1 MFHVHEDPWCADD
14 EAWFHAGAPWKDCA
28 WVFASPDHRCGAVG
42 DDGSLASTKCLESCG
57 CGGARARRPRRVPGL
72 RAYDAETP
80 PCGWFD
86 ADLACAATC
95 AEDVLVFVADYCDAY
110 SVDWVAIFGEADK
123 TRRFPV
129 GDGVAVAWTGPV
141 AATVSA
147 TVVLA
152 GVDAADFNADEEAAG
167 AFRVAV
173 AHTVTSPDVCPDP
186 QSDWETCVSEPVA
199 HDHDRRRRLLAG
211 HDERRVDF
219 SVAGL
224 SEDPAA
230 LADGVVETLEASV
243 ADGVLE
249 TNLAQFGGGTALEDA
264 AVATAETLVALESAG
279 LPSPTGAPT
288 DGSPEPTPAPTPEPT
303 PEPTIFTVDD
313 DGAGES
319 PDLYTTTGT
328 HYEGRLTADYP
339 NGPAFDSSYKRREIA
354 EFKPAQVISCW
365 KYALQDMR
373 PGDVWELVCPPET
386 AYGKKGPTLAR
397 TARRPPVAAPGD
409 DGDDDLVMSASADL
423 EDLFSNTFVLGVTI
437 WAAVTFCA
445 LGYFVYLKMKAKD
458 EKPAA
463 PVQAEAR
470 AVGPGEGDAAV
481 EAEAV
486 PSTPLVSE
494 AHRRRR
500 SGRRRRRRRRGPAT
514 VQIDG
519 PSLGLAFGPDGRI
532 RGVQPGGEGEAKGL
546 ARPLALTVEKPP
558 PKERVAVTIDGPSL
572 GLAFGPDGAVR
583 GVQPGGEGEAK
594 GVKVGEKVV
603 KPGGEAETLGLQYS
617 DKVVKVGDV
626 WCEGE
631 DEIKAAVAAH
641 PQRPIT
647 ITVARKKPKRA
658 EPDEDPKRGYSDKVI
673 KVGETW
679 CEGEDEIKAAVAARR
694 PAHHDRRRAKL
705 PPSLVFGEVSQ
716 GPIIEQRDTDGDL
729 DEIIIEY
736 LDDDLER
743 A

>member
-1 MFHVHEDPWCADD
+1 M
-14 EAWFHAGAPWKDCA
+14 
-28 WVFASPDHRCGAVG
+28 
-42 DDGSLASTKCLESCG
+42 
-57 CGGARARRPRRVPGL
+57 
-72 RAYDAETP
+72 
-80 PCGWFD
+80 
-86 ADLACAATC
+86 
-95 AEDVLVFVADYCDAY
+95 
-110 SVDWVAIFGEADK
+110 
-123 TRRFPV
+123 
-129 GDGVAVAWTGPV
+129 
-141 AATVSA
+141 
-147 TVVLA
+147 
-152 GVDAADFNADEEAAG
+152 
-167 AFRVAV
+167 
-173 AHTVTSPDVCPDP
+173 
-186 QSDWETCVSEPVA
+186 
-199 HDHDRRRRLLAG
+199 
-211 HDERRVDF
+211 
-219 SVAGL
+219 
-224 SEDPAA
+224 
-230 LADGVVETLEASV
+230 
-243 ADGVLE
+243 
-249 TNLAQFGGGTALEDA
+249 AQT
-264 AVATAETLVALESAG
+264 ETLVALESAG

-288 DGSPEPTPAPTPEPT
+288 DGSPEPTPEPSPEPT

-313 DGAGES
+313 DGVLFADDYKTQKGAKTHAGGFYYKILEKGDKAGES

-328 HYEGRLTADYP
+328 HYEGRLAEDYP
-339 NGPAFDSSYKRREIA
+339 NGPTFDSSYKRGEIA

-386 AYGKKGPTLAR
+386 AYGKKGSPSGAIDGGATLVFTVELVWVGSAPSPTRAPGSDDFLIDALFDDAVGSFDRTPTKRPTL
-397 TARRPPVAAPGD
+397 RPNGKTPRPVAAPGD

-494 AHRRRR
+494 ARRRQSER
-500 SGRRRRRRRRGPAT
+500 QAAAPPPPGPRAT
-514 VQIDG
+514 VLIDG

-546 ARPLALTVEKPP
+546 AVGDRVVRVGEKDVDSDAAIRAAVGAHAERPLALTVEKPP

-572 GLAFGPDGAVR
+572 GLAFGSDGAVR

-594 GVKVGEKVV
+594 GIKVGEKVV
-603 KPGGEAETLGLQYS
+603 KVGDVDVASDAAIRGAIGGHPERPLVITIERYAVAEPKPPKLDPARDLVPLTFEGPTLGIAFCPNGTPGMLQPGGEAETLGLQYS

-658 EPDEDPKRGYSDKVI
+658 EPDEDPKRERVPLTFEGPTLGIAFCPNGTPGMLQPGGEAETLGLQYSDKVI
-673 KVGETW
+673 KVGDTW
-679 CEGEDEIKAAVAARR
+679 CEGEDEIKAAVAAHPDR
-694 PAHHDRRRAKL
+694 PITIVVARKL

-729 DEIIIEY
+729 DEIVIEY